1 MKRILVTLAL
11 TGMAVLLTLPSRAL
25 ARTSA
30 ATAPCAVLPAA
41 DSVSPDSLRSALS
54 RQRAAF
60 ERQRPAFDS
69 LRSAL
74 SQQRAAF
81 ERQRPA
87 FDSLRAAPS
96 QQRAAFERQR
106 PAFDSLRS
114 ALSRQ
119 RAAFERQRPA
129 FDSLR
134 AALSQQRAA
143 FERQRRQTS
152 QRMGPVAADSATEL
166 PSQPGDTLTCI
177 YYGERVV
184 PRLPNPCKGRTLRKL
199 ARVVYPGTWTQPTAA
214 GLRYPVTIMHIP
226 DATSDALYAR
236 FLKLEARTPGLT
248 VVRDFRAGP
257 AEVAQ
262 Q

>member
-11 TGMAVLLTLPSRAL
+11 TGMAVLLTLPSRAS

-69 LRSAL
+69 LR
-74 SQQRAAF
+74 
-81 ERQRPA
+81 
-87 FDSLRAAPS
+87 
-96 QQRAAFERQR
+96 
-106 PAFDSLRS
+106 
-114 ALSRQ
+114 
-119 RAAFERQRPA
+119 
-129 FDSLR
+129 

-143 FERQRRQTS
+143 LSRQRRQTS

>member
-69 LRSAL
+69 LRAAL

-87 FDSLRAAPS
+87 FDSLRV
-96 QQRAAFERQR
+96 
-106 PAFDSLRS
+106 
-114 ALSRQ
+114 
-119 RAAFERQRPA
+119 
-129 FDSLR
+129 
-134 AALSQQRAA
+134 ALSQQRAA
-143 FERQRRQTS
+143 LSRQRRQTS

-214 GLRYPVTIMHIP
+214 GLRYPVAIMHIP

>member
-25 ARTSA
+25 ARMSA

-54 RQRAAF
+54 R
-60 ERQRPAFDS
+60 
-69 LRSAL
+69 
-74 SQQRAAF
+74 
-81 ERQRPA
+81 
-87 FDSLRAAPS
+87 
-96 QQRAAFERQR
+96 QRAAFERQR

-143 FERQRRQTS
+143 FERQRPAFDSLRAALSRQRRQTS

-214 GLRYPVTIMHIP
+214 GLRYPVAIMHIP

>member
-1 MKRILVTLAL
+1 MKRILVILAL

-69 LRSAL
+69 LR
-74 SQQRAAF
+74 
-81 ERQRPA
+81 
-87 FDSLRAAPS
+87 
-96 QQRAAFERQR
+96 
-106 PAFDSLRS
+106 
-114 ALSRQ
+114 
-119 RAAFERQRPA
+119 
-129 FDSLR
+129 
-134 AALSQQRAA
+134 AALSQ
-143 FERQRRQTS
+143 QRRQTS

-214 GLRYPVTIMHIP
+214 GLRYPVAIMHIP

>member
-25 ARTSA
+25 ARMSA

-74 SQQRAAF
+74 S
-81 ERQRPA
+81 
-87 FDSLRAAPS
+87 
-96 QQRAAFERQR
+96 
-106 PAFDSLRS
+106 
-114 ALSRQ
+114 RQ

-134 AALSQQRAA
+134 AALS
-143 FERQRRQTS
+143 RQRRQTS

-199 ARVVYPGTWTQPTAA
+199 ARVVYPGTWTLPTAA
-214 GLRYPVTIMHIP
+214 GLRYPVAIMHIP

>member
-69 LRSAL
+69 LR
-74 SQQRAAF
+74 
-81 ERQRPA
+81 
-87 FDSLRAAPS
+87 
-96 QQRAAFERQR
+96 
-106 PAFDSLRS
+106 
-114 ALSRQ
+114 
-119 RAAFERQRPA
+119 
-129 FDSLR
+129 

-143 FERQRRQTS
+143 LSRQRRQTS

-214 GLRYPVTIMHIP
+214 GLRYPVAIMHIP

>member
-1 MKRILVTLAL
+1 MKRILVTLIL

-25 ARTSA
+25 AWTSA
-30 ATAPCAVLPAA
+30 ATAPCAVHSAA
-41 DSVSPDSLRSALS
+41 DSVSPDSLRAV
-54 RQRAAF
+54 
-60 ERQRPAFDS
+60 
-69 LRSAL
+69 L

-87 FDSLRAAPS
+87 FDSLRAVLSQQRAAFERQRPALDSLRAVLS

-114 ALSRQ
+114 VLSQQ

-134 AALSQQRAA
+134 SVLSQQRAA
-143 FERQRRQTS
+143 LSQQRRQTS
-152 QRMGPVAADSATEL
+152 QRMRPVAADSAAEL
-166 PSQPGDTLTCI
+166 PSQSGDTLTCI

-199 ARVVYPGTWTQPTAA
+199 ARVVYPGTWTQPTAD
-214 GLRYPVTIMHIP
+214 GLRYPVAIMHIP
-226 DATSDALYAR
+226 DDTSDALYAR

-257 AEVAQ
+257 SEVAQ

>member
-41 DSVSPDSLRSALS
+41 DSVSPDSLRA
-54 RQRAAF
+54 
-60 ERQRPAFDS
+60 
-69 LRSAL
+69 
-74 SQQRAAF
+74 
-81 ERQRPA
+81 
-87 FDSLRAAPS
+87 
-96 QQRAAFERQR
+96 
-106 PAFDSLRS
+106 

-143 FERQRRQTS
+143 FERQRPAFDSLRAALSQQRAALSRQRRQTS

-214 GLRYPVTIMHIP
+214 GLRYPVAIMHIP

>member
-25 ARTSA
+25 ARMSA

-41 DSVSPDSLRSALS
+41 DSVSPDSLRA
-54 RQRAAF
+54 
-60 ERQRPAFDS
+60 
-69 LRSAL
+69 AL
-74 SQQRAAF
+74 SQ
-81 ERQRPA
+81 
-87 FDSLRAAPS
+87 
-96 QQRAAFERQR
+96 
-106 PAFDSLRS
+106 
-114 ALSRQ
+114 Q

-134 AALSQQRAA
+134 AALSQQR
-143 FERQRRQTS
+143 RQTS
-152 QRMGPVAADSATEL
+152 QRMGPVAADSAAEL
-166 PSQPGDTLTCI
+166 PCQPGDTLTCI

-199 ARVVYPGTWTQPTAA
+199 ARVVYPGTWTQPTAD
-214 GLRYPVTIMHIP
+214 GLRYPVAIMHIP
-226 DATSDALYAR
+226 DDTSDALYAR